1 MTAVHILI
9 MDVTQQLG
17 GLYTNM
23 RRLLSSIVLATTLGC
38 STPIK
43 DIEQFYINDL
53 KIVIVDER
61 KMPEVLS
68 KRIPHT
74 YDPFAPYC
82 TAYYD
87 SRNTTAY
94 IPYSNEKDKNGKYLP
109 NFEMLGHEVYH
120 YMNGWFHEGSIP
132 RERGSE

>member
-1 MTAVHILI
+1 
-9 MDVTQQLG
+9 MDYKQK
-17 GLYTNM
+17 
-23 RRLLSSIVLATTLGC
+23 LLSSIVLATTLSC

-61 KMPEVLS
+61 KMSEVLS

-87 SRNTTAY
+87 SGNTTLNGGNTTLLMPDLRKIDGATRC
-94 IPYSNEKDKNGKYLP
+94 SNGDTLKWETGGRIYC
-109 NFEMLGHEVYH
+109 G
-120 YMNGWFHEGSIP
+120 
-132 RERGSE
+132 